1 MVPPGLAKVETEL
14 ASMGLSDSE
23 DEDGGVPVRFDG
35 EDSGDDLDALI
46 SAPVDSRY
54 IYGTPSGSGSGS
66 GSSSTP
72 AEPAA
77 PSAPVNLWAQLEKQ
91 NFPEDE
97 EPMCSVH
104 GKLCKKG
111 ICAERKQLEREKKRK
126 EEKEER
132 ERKIKEKGEKKKEK
146 RKQRKEGQNEDGL
159 SRNRFRRAKV
169 EV

>member
-1 MVPPGLAKVETEL
+1 
-14 ASMGLSDSE
+14 MGLSDSDE
-23 DEDGGVPVRFDG
+23 DDGGVPVRIEG
-35 EDSGDDLDALI
+35 EDSGDDLDALL

-54 IYGTPSGSGSGS
+54 IYGAASGSGSGT
-66 GSSSTP
+66 SSTP
-72 AEPAA
+72 AEPEASTA
-77 PSAPVNLWAQLEKQ
+77 APVNLWAQLERQ

-132 ERKIKEKGEKKKEK
+132 ERKIKEKGEKRKEK